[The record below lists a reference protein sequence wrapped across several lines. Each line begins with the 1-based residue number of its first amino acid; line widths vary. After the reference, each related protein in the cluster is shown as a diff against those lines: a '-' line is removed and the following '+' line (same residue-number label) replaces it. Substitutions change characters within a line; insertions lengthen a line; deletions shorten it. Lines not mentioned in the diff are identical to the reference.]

1 MGETIEP
8 GLLRMNR
15 TCSPPRGSGSVTIS
29 YVVAFHPAGP
39 LGVNHP
45 TSSLVSDSGHTV
57 PVGSVHV
64 AVIVPTSSITSVTP
78 GLLSSGSPGWC
89 PDLHLLDVARTGDR
103 PRRSRQGGPARGGR
117 VVRGVTPVRVSAGSA
132 DAGQDRFLVLDPP
145 ELGRGQRG
153 VPERELVGVA
163 GGPGGR
169 PGRVR

>member
-1 MGETIEP
+1 MGQTIEP

-29 YVVAFHPAGP
+29 CVVAFHPAGP

-89 PDLHLLDVARTGDR
+89 PDLHLLDVGPTRAP
-103 PRRSRQGGPARGGR
+103 PRGPSR
-117 VVRGVTPVRVSAGSA
+117 AGKDHS
-132 DAGQDRFLVLDPP
+132 
-145 ELGRGQRG
+145 
-153 VPERELVGVA
+153 
-163 GGPGGR
+163 
-169 PGRVR
+169 